1 MKTVGS
7 KASLH
12 SKMSHQVPL
21 SHSKMSQSGMASKK
35 QKRVEYTREYKI
47 SLWEEMETLYI
58 RDGMMTLSDIKRQKE
73 SVTDSLNLCQR
84 QFI

>member
-1 MKTVGS
+1 
-7 KASLH
+7 
-12 SKMSHQVPL
+12 
-21 SHSKMSQSGMASKK
+21 MASKK